1 MLPSPCRALLTKEV
15 GPLQSF
21 CGFFTCWW
29 LALMPYG
36 EQSLLCPKNNEGP
49 DDQLHLVYASTGW
62 TGDYKQ
68 AKHKGG
74 SDLAPTFVGAIL

>member
-1 MLPSPCRALLTKEV
+1 
-15 GPLQSF
+15 
-21 CGFFTCWW
+21 
-29 LALMPYG
+29 MPYG
-36 EQSLLCPKNNEGP
+36 EQSLLCPVNNEGP
-49 DDQLHLVYASTGW
+49 DDQLHLVYAGTGW